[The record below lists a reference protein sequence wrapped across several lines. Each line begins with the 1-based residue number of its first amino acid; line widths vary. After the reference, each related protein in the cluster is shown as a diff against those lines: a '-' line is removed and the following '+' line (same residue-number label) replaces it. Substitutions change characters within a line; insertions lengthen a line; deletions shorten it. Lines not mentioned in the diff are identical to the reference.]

1 MTAVMPAG
9 VETAR
14 DLVGPAIATAVDRLS
29 PEVRMVAA
37 YHLGL
42 TDADGRPETRT
53 AGKALR
59 PALAVLSARAAGAA
73 PERGVPAAAAVEFVH
88 NFSLL
93 HDDIMDGDA
102 ERRHR
107 PTAWTVFGVGAA
119 ILADIRSGELPFQ
132 MACTLARV
140 LAAFSVAFSLGV
152 VAGYAMGRWK
162 VVDRY
167 ADPWLIV
174 LLNLPALVVIIFAY
188 VWIGLNET
196 AAIVAVALNK
206 LPNVI
211 VVTRE
216 GVRSLDASLDDMSRA
231 FRMKWLTR
239 IRHVVLP
246 QLAPYLAAVSRSSLS
261 ISWKIVLVVELIGR
275 PNGVG
280 FVLGSAFSLFDM
292 TKILSYAISFVA
304 LMLAIET
311 LLVQPLERRTNR
323 WRRRPA

>member
-1 MTAVMPAG
+1 M
-9 VETAR
+9 AR
-14 DLVGPAIATAVDRLS
+14 VLSLAALVALWAL
-29 PEVRMVAA
+29 VAA
-37 YHLGL
+37 
-42 TDADGRPETRT
+42 
-53 AGKALR
+53 
-59 PALAVLSARAAGAA
+59 LAHSRLLPDPLS
-73 PERGVPAAAAVEFVH
+73 
-88 NFSLL
+88 
-93 HDDIMDGDA
+93 
-102 ERRHR
+102 
-107 PTAWTVFGVGAA
+107 VGAA

-323 WRRRPA
+323 WRRRSA

>member
-1 MTAVMPAG
+1 M
-9 VETAR
+9 AR
-14 DLVGPAIATAVDRLS
+14 VLS
-29 PEVRMVAA
+29 LAALLALWALVAA
-37 YHLGL
+37 
-42 TDADGRPETRT
+42 
-53 AGKALR
+53 
-59 PALAVLSARAAGAA
+59 LAHSRLLPDPLS
-73 PERGVPAAAAVEFVH
+73 
-88 NFSLL
+88 
-93 HDDIMDGDA
+93 
-102 ERRHR
+102 
-107 PTAWTVFGVGAA
+107 VGAA